1 MFINLIVISDRKPDP
16 STWMSPTFSMF
27 RPDHS
32 GWDPLMVAANQGSV
46 SFINPLTLR
55 DDWHLNS
62 PNNIIPKSHI
72 KIMRN
77 KKMTT
82 SHISS

>member
-16 STWMSPTFSMF
+16 STWKSPTFSMF

-46 SFINPLTLR
+46 SFINSLTLR
-55 DDWHLNS
+55 DD
-62 PNNIIPKSHI
+62 
-72 KIMRN
+72 
-77 KKMTT
+77 
-82 SHISS
+82 